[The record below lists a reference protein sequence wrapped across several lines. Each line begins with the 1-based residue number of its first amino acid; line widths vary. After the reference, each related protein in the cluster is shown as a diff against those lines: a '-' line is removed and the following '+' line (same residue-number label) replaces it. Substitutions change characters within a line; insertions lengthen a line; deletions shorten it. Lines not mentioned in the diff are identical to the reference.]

1 MSSIFLSHSSVDKP
15 FVRKLAADLRRAG
28 FFVWVDEA
36 EIKVGDSLI
45 EKIEEG
51 IDGTDFLGV
60 VLSSNSLKSEWV
72 TREVRIALS
81 QEIAGCR
88 VKVLPLLLEKVS
100 IPSFL
105 LDKKYADFTTEEKY
119 GDALQEVIR
128 CLSELPEDVKKGSF
142 SASEIAFYKEQLE
155 KVKKELNVTRGER
168 RLLLERLEKERR
180 NIPEEL
186 QKGIES
192 EGKHYPEFADVNRL
206 YAFRVGGCNAT
217 AGYLLHCLRKEYAK
231 GGPHQIV
238 MICQLE
244 NKMDELSLL
253 LEATLRRVAALQ
265 ETGQTLVVL

>member
-28 FFVWVDEA
+28 FYVWVDEA

-45 EKIEEG
+45 EKIEAG
-51 IDGTDFLGV
+51 IDSTDFLGV

-81 QEIAGCR
+81 QEIAGRR
-88 VKVLPLLLEKVS
+88 VKVLPILLERIS

-105 LDKKYADFTTEEKY
+105 LDKKYADFTTDEKY
-119 GDALQEVIR
+119 GESLQQIIR
-128 CLSELPEDVKKGSF
+128 CMSELPEDVEKASF
-142 SASEIAFYKEQLE
+142 SAPEIAFYKEQLE
-155 KVKKELNVTRGER
+155 QIKKELNVTRGER

-186 QKGIES
+186 QKGINSES
-192 EGKHYPEFADVNRL
+192 EIYLELADVNRL
-206 YAFRVGGCNAT
+206 YAFQAGGCNVT
-217 AGYLLHCLRKEYAK
+217 AGYLLHCLRKEYVK

-238 MICQLE
+238 ILCQLE
-244 NKMDELSLL
+244 NKQDELSLL
-253 LEATLRRVAALQ
+253 LEATLRRVVALQ
-265 ETGQTLVVL
+265 ESGRQLTVL